1 MYRNGTFWR
10 GGRPEHVTSSN
21 FRAPAGGK
29 VVPKPLDFYDGRL
42 PCIEFADR
50 RRRFR
55 TRLFTD
61 AWRSSCELGR
71 HKGDGRVPPGAS
83 RDRVMLDFQNTPEM
97 ASPALVPEQVV
108 DREHLSRMTLGDR
121 SLEGEVLRLFERQ
134 ADMLIA
140 RMAMAAPAN
149 IKALAH
155 TLDGSARGI
164 GAWRVSQ
171 AAKDVERAVAENG
184 DVRIAIASLKSAV
197 DEALIIIADLL
208 QVH

>member
-1 MYRNGTFWR
+1 
-10 GGRPEHVTSSN
+10 
-21 FRAPAGGK
+21 
-29 VVPKPLDFYDGRL
+29 
-42 PCIEFADR
+42 
-50 RRRFR
+50 
-55 TRLFTD
+55 
-61 AWRSSCELGR
+61 
-71 HKGDGRVPPGAS
+71 
-83 RDRVMLDFQNTPEM
+83 MLDFQGTPEM

-171 AAKDVERAVAENG
+171 AAKDVERTVAENG
-184 DVRIAIASLKSAV
+184 DVRAAIGALKSAV
-197 DEALIIIADLL
+197 DEALVIIADLL
-208 QVH
+208 RVH